1 MKSKSAKKKN
11 YFAVKITIP
20 PNFSDPISNFL
31 TELGSA
37 GVIFKEAKQIDHLLK
52 SNNFNI
58 LRVLKKKGWSSVA
71 ARKTAH
77 N

>member
-37 GVIFKEAKQIDHLLK
+37 GVIFKEEKQIAHLLK
-52 SNNFNI
+52 NNEFTV
-58 LRVLKKKGWSSVA
+58 LRILKKKGWISVA